1 MHTFVNRLKHRAMV
15 AGVVALAAF
24 GSGHQAYAATAT
36 SSIAVTAAILQ
47 TCIVSASA
55 LAFGT
60 YDPTSA
66 TPSDSSTA
74 LTVTCSLATTYNV
87 GLSAGGGS
95 GASVATRKMTS
106 GGNTLDY
113 SLYTSAARSTVW
125 GNTVGVDTV
134 SGTGT
139 GLPVAYT
146 VYGRVAAQQ
155 SVPAGAYTDTVT
167 VTVTY

>member
-1 MHTFVNRLKHRAMV
+1 MNGFVNTLAHRGLVGGML
-15 AGVVALAAF
+15 ALAAL
-24 GSGHQAYAATAT
+24 GTGTQAHAATTT
-36 SSIAVTAAILQ
+36 SSIAVAAAVLQ
-47 TCIVSASA
+47 TCVVSASA

-66 TPSDSSTA
+66 TPADSTTTI
-74 LTVTCSLATTYNV
+74 LVTCSLATTYNV

-95 GASVATRKMTS
+95 GASVATRKLTS

-113 SLYTSAARSTVW
+113 GLYTSAARTTVW
-125 GNTVGVDTV
+125 GNTVGTDTV

-139 GLPVAYT
+139 GLPVSYT